1 MTIISLSATG
11 WKKQINGWNEGIKL
25 LFLKK
30 HYEKI
35 LLGTLLIIFIVLL
48 IFQFLL
54 WQQGQKIKI
63 DGILEFTPPPPNYT
77 SIDFEAQDSPFN
89 VLANLAETP
98 QWLKSEKRLAS
109 SVMYTDFMLPYP
121 MAFCPY
127 CRKMIP
133 AVDFPPVNSDREG
146 HCSLCRHVLKAPLRN
161 KLNIVVDTDED
172 GIPDKEELALGMNP
186 KDPTDAAADFDDDG
200 FTNYEEFIAGTKI
213 RDAKSRPPYH
223 QKISV
228 VNVSK
233 TVLPITIKLIDFKG
247 KDDKNLADVQ
257 IGIRDRRGRE
267 KSHYLK
273 LGKAFNCT
281 AGTFTVVD
289 IIRQTE
295 TVTIRG
301 TNTQAERDNSYV
313 ILQKR
318 GSKDRIEA
326 HLKSRVT
333 EPREKIVLRFGSL
346 KRNQEKEFYAGDSFE
361 LGTQMTGTEKYT
373 IAASD
378 AQKKT
383 VDLKFEQDGKTYTIS
398 RQPQIALIIEQKR
411 AASQK
416 QPPQQR
422 IR

>member
-1 MTIISLSATG
+1 M
-11 WKKQINGWNEGIKL
+11 
-25 LFLKK
+25 LFLKR

-48 IFQFLL
+48 VFQFLL
-54 WQQGQKIKI
+54 WQQGQRIKI

-77 SIDFEAQDSPFN
+77 SIDVEAQESPFN

-98 QWLKSEKRLAS
+98 QWLKSEKRLPS
-109 SVMYTDFMLPYP
+109 SAIYTDFMLPYQ

-146 HCSLCRHVLKAPLRN
+146 RCSLCRHVLKAPLRN
-161 KLNIVVDTDED
+161 KLNVVVDTDED
-172 GIPDKEELALGMNP
+172 GIPDKDETALGMNP
-186 KDPTDAAADFDDDG
+186 KDPSDAMADFDDDG
-200 FTNYEEFIAGTKI
+200 FTNYEEYVAGTKI
-213 RDAKSRPPYH
+213 RDPKSRPPYH

-228 VNVSK
+228 VGISK
-233 TVLPITIKLIDFKG
+233 TVRPITLKLIDFKG
-247 KDDKNLADVQ
+247 RNDKEQADVQ

-295 TVTIRG
+295 MVPIRG
-301 TNTQAERDNSYV
+301 TNMKTERDNSYV

-318 GSKDRIEA
+318 GSQDRIEA

-333 EPREKIVLRFGSL
+333 EPREKIFLRLGSL

-361 LGTQMTGTEKYT
+361 LGTNMTGIEKYT
-373 IAASD
+373 IVAPD

-383 VDLKFEQDGKTYTIS
+383 VGLKFDKDGKTYTIS
-398 RQPQIALIIEQKR
+398 HKPQIALIIEQKR
-411 AASQK
+411 AVPK
-416 QPPQQR
+416 NQPPQPR
-422 IR
+422 NR

>member
-1 MTIISLSATG
+1 M
-11 WKKQINGWNEGIKL
+11 

-228 VNVSK
+228 VNV
-233 TVLPITIKLIDFKG
+233 
-247 KDDKNLADVQ
+247 Q

-398 RQPQIALIIEQKR
+398 RLPQIALIIEQKR